1 MNAINFFDG
10 QLITDANSVI
20 NKNKEKYSRF
30 ELVRFAEAYHAA
42 KLKLLNIADVNN
54 RYFKCRKCGHK
65 VATLNPFALA
75 VCVQPMSYR
84 TGGICGGEYLE
95 ITKGEFNGC

>member
-42 KLKLLNIADVNN
+42 KLKLLNIADV
-54 RYFKCRKCGHK
+54 
-65 VATLNPFALA
+65 
-75 VCVQPMSYR
+75 VCSSH
-84 TGGICGGEYLE
+84 
-95 ITKGEFNGC
+95 